1 MDPMALMAHMEAVK
15 ALLTDEER
23 AIAQAAAEEMSP
35 EQVQHWIATLSALS
49 VEQAAAEIRAKIGV
63 AS

>member
-1 MDPMALMAHMEAVK
+1 MDAVK

-23 AIAQAAAEEMSP
+23 AIAAAAVGEMSP
-35 EQVQHWIATLSALS
+35 EQVQDWISKLSALS
-49 VEQAAAEIRAKIGV
+49 VEAAAAEIRAKIEG